1 MMDKQW
7 IVVRSKPR
15 SEKVAHNELVK
26 KNIESYLPLLKERR
40 KWSDRKKWVE
50 FPLFSSYLFA
60 RIDIKDSIFVLQTQG
75 VNTIVKFGKQIA
87 IVQNSVIEAIRLAM
101 EGGYQLEPVEYF
113 VEGNQVEVIAG
124 PMKGVKGIVAKLKGQ
139 NRLIIKI
146 DAIQQA
152 LSIKIESKFIRNLNS
167 KNAPIL

>member
-26 KNIESYLPLLKERR
+26 KNIEAYLPLLKERR

-60 RIDIKDSIFVLQTQG
+60 RIDIKDSIFVLQARG

-101 EGGYQLEPVEYF
+101 EGGYELEPVEYF
-113 VEGNQVEVIAG
+113 VEGNIVEVVAG

-152 LSIKIESKFIRNLNS
+152 LSIQIESKFIRKLNS

>member
-1 MMDKQW
+1 MDKQW

-26 KNIESYLPLLKERR
+26 KNIEAYLPLLKERR

-101 EGGYQLEPVEYF
+101 EGGYELEPVEYF
-113 VEGNQVEVIAG
+113 VEGNIVEVVAG

-152 LSIKIESKFIRNLNS
+152 LSIQIESKFIRNLNS

>member
-1 MMDKQW
+1 MNKRW

-15 SEKVAHNELVK
+15 SEKVAYKELVS
-26 KNIESYLPLLKERR
+26 KNIEAYLPLLKERR

-60 RIDIKDSIFVLQTQG
+60 RIDMKDSIFVLQTQG
-75 VNTIVKFGKQIA
+75 VNTIIKFGEKIA
-87 IVQNSVIEAIRLAM
+87 VVQDDVIKAMRLAI
-101 EGGYQLEPVEYF
+101 EGGYQLEPTEYF
-113 VEGNQVEVIAG
+113 VEGNLVEVIAG

-152 LSIKIESKFIRNLNS
+152 LSIQIESKFIRILNN

>member
-26 KNIESYLPLLKERR
+26 KNIEAYLPLLKERR

-75 VNTIVKFGKQIA
+75 VNTIVSFGKQIA
-87 IVQNSVIEAIRLAM
+87 IVQNSVIKAIRLAM

-113 VEGNQVEVIAG
+113 LEGNRVEVVAG
-124 PMKGVKGIVAKLKGQ
+124 PMKGIKGIVAKLRGQ

-152 LSIKIESKFIRNLNS
+152 LSIQIESKFIRNLNS

>member
-1 MMDKQW
+1 MNKQW

-15 SEKVAHNELVK
+15 SEKVAYKEIVN
-26 KNIESYLPLLKERR
+26 KNIEAYLPLLKERR

-75 VNTIVKFGKQIA
+75 VNTIIKFGEKIA
-87 IVQNSVIEAIRLAM
+87 IVQDDVIKAMRLAI
-101 EGGYQLEPVEYF
+101 EGGYQLEPTEYF
-113 VEGNQVEVIAG
+113 VEGNLVEVIAG
-124 PMKGVKGIVAKLKGQ
+124 PMKGVSGIVARLKGQ

-152 LSIKIESKFIRNLNS
+152 LSIQIESKFI
-167 KNAPIL
+167 KNINNKSAPIL

>member
-26 KNIESYLPLLKERR
+26 KNIEAYLPLLKERR

-152 LSIKIESKFIRNLNS
+152 LSIQIESKFIRKLNS

>member
-124 PMKGVKGIVAKLKGQ
+124 PMKGVKGIVVKLKGQ

-152 LSIKIESKFIRNLNS
+152 LSIQIESKFIRNLNS

>member
-152 LSIKIESKFIRNLNS
+152 LSIQIESNFIRNLNS

>member
-1 MMDKQW
+1 MDKQW

-26 KNIESYLPLLKERR
+26 KNIEAYLPLLKERR

-87 IVQNSVIEAIRLAM
+87 IVQNSVIKAIRLAM

-152 LSIKIESKFIRNLNS
+152 LSIQIESKFIRNLNS

>member
-1 MMDKQW
+1 MDKQW

-26 KNIESYLPLLKERR
+26 KNIEAYLPLLKERR

-101 EGGYQLEPVEYF
+101 EGGYELEPVEYF
-113 VEGNQVEVIAG
+113 VEGNIVEVVAG

-152 LSIKIESKFIRNLNS
+152 LSIQNESKFIRKLNS

>member
-113 VEGNQVEVIAG
+113 VEGNRVEVVAG
-124 PMKGVKGIVAKLKGQ
+124 PMNGVKGIVAKLKGQ

-152 LSIKIESKFIRNLNS
+152 LSIQIESKFIRNLNS

>member
-26 KNIESYLPLLKERR
+26 KNIEAYLPLLKERR

-101 EGGYQLEPVEYF
+101 EGGYELEPVEYF
-113 VEGNQVEVIAG
+113 LEGNRVEVVAG
-124 PMKGVKGIVAKLKGQ
+124 PMKGIKGIVAKLRGQ

-152 LSIKIESKFIRNLNS
+152 LSIQIESKFIRNLNS

>member
-26 KNIESYLPLLKERR
+26 KNIEAYLPLLKERR

-101 EGGYQLEPVEYF
+101 EGGYKLEPVEYF
-113 VEGNQVEVIAG
+113 VEGNRVEVVAG
-124 PMKGVKGIVAKLKGQ
+124 PMNGVKGIVAKLKGQ

-152 LSIKIESKFIRNLNS
+152 LSIQIESKFIRKLNS